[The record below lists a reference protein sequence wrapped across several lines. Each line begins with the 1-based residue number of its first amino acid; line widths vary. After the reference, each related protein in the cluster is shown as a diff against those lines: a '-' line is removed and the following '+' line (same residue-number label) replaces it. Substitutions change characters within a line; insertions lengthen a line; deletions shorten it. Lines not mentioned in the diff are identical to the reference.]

1 MSSNNEF
8 DVGISDFITENKI
21 AAVCCVDSEHR
32 PYTFH
37 CFYAFDELNQLL
49 FFKSSLQTLH
59 SQLLAENPHIAGS
72 ILPAK
77 LDMLALK
84 GVQFTGKIL
93 YDGIPGKI
101 NPEVF
106 FHMRLPL
113 ALTKPGKV
121 YCIQL
126 ETIKMTDNSK
136 IFGKKFLW
144 NKYELV

>member
-1 MSSNNEF
+1 MSGNYGFNTE
-8 DVGISDFITENKI
+8 ISDFITENKI
-21 AAVCCVDSEHR
+21 AAVCCVDSKHR

-49 FFKSSLQTLH
+49 FFKSSPETFH
-59 SQLLAENPHIAGS
+59 SQLLSENPHVAGS

-77 LDMLALK
+77 LEMLALK

-93 YDGIPGKI
+93 FEGIPDQL

-106 FHMRLPL
+106 FHVRLPL